1 MLKGYI
7 TADAKYTGCYNHTKS
22 VELSKIKEI
31 VKAADGTARIIK
43 ADGKELDTM
52 DTYEDVRKSLE
63 LIKAQAE
70 NVLYGMD
77 LNEAILNKDGS
88 K

>member
-22 VELSKIKEI
+22 VALSKIKEI

-43 ADGKELDTM
+43 ADGKELDT
-52 DTYEDVRKSLE
+52 YL
-63 LIKAQAE
+63 
-70 NVLYGMD
+70 
-77 LNEAILNKDGS
+77 
-88 K
+88 

>member
-1 MLKGYI
+1 MALPE
-7 TADAKYTGCYNHTKS
+7 S
-22 VELSKIKEI
+22 SRQM
-31 VKAADGTARIIK
+31 ARSWIH
-43 ADGKELDTM
+43 
-52 DTYEDVRKSLE
+52 TYEDVRKSLE